1 MLWRYVEK
9 KVKNSLYPNL
19 YYWSPILPR
28 AIKKSIYKKHGLNI
42 KFEFIPEW
50 WPPYDFFFFF
60 GKIKGYHYPTDD
72 DIKFF
77 YFTLFKKNGF
87 LFILLVLIIYRTHF
101 LELLWLFVKSGITFY
116 LIISLIYL
124 TLFIRKHIRIGLK
137 FLYKVPIKY
146 YPILIIIIINF
157 FLILFLVLK
166 KNGIFNFTIYLLVI

>member
-1 MLWRYVEK
+1 MLWRYVER
-9 KVKNSLYPNL
+9 KVKNSLYPDL
-19 YYWSPILPR
+19 HYWSPILPH
-28 AIKKSIYKKHGLNI
+28 AIRKSIYKKHGLNI

-50 WPPYDFFFFF
+50 WSPYEYFLFF

-87 LFILLVLIIYRTHF
+87 LFILLVLIVYRTYF
-101 LELLWLFVKSGITFY
+101 LELLCLVVKSGITFY

-124 TLFIRKHIRIGLK
+124 ILFIRKHARINLK
-137 FLYKVPIKY
+137 FLIRVPIKY

-157 FLILFLVLK
+157 FFNIIFSS
-166 KNGIFNFTIYLLVI
+166 KNKWYF